1 MFFQRES
8 ILVAHNIKEFILKKI
23 STPMLLI
30 VAIIAISINSVTR
43 GPALL
48 SAVVITAATVVL
60 LKQGFLRVST
70 RSGKHTRRRLL
81 LSMSFISSL
90 AFFFLLSLFSDPAHA
105 FLFERA
111 QEWFLSAFEE
121 MDETTIKL
129 VFNVLRGLYILY
141 IGISMVQIVNSV
153 QQDEDWQ
160 TAARVPLVA
169 ILTVQVSDVLTTVLL
184 PEY

>member
-1 MFFQRES
+1 MFFQKETN
-8 ILVAHNIKEFILKKI
+8 LAVHKIKEFILTKK
-23 STPMLLI
+23 STTMLLM

-48 SAVVITAATVVL
+48 SAVAVTAATVVL
-60 LKQGFLRVST
+60 LKQGFLQVSGCP
-70 RSGKHTRRRLL
+70 GKAARRRLL
-81 LSMSFISSL
+81 LGMGFIGSL
-90 AFFFLLSLFSDPAHA
+90 TFFFLLGLFSDPAHA
-105 FLFERA
+105 FLFESA
-111 QEWFLSAFEE
+111 QTWFIEAFEE
-121 MDETTIKL
+121 MDETTITL

-169 ILTVQVSDVLTTVLL
+169 ILTVQVSDVLTDVLL
-184 PEY
+184 PS